1 MKMDRV
7 YVRVNALYFAY
18 EIPPDIIRQHGL
30 VYVLWK
36 AQLFALAE

>member
-18 EIPPDIIRQHGL
+18 EIPPDIIRRQGL